1 MLEGLIKLNLAI
13 SKLPPPWRVF
23 AYLVLVLN
31 GIMPLLYLDNK
42 MARAVWRT
50 FALTVVVMAG
60 LTKRFGF
67 TRLVGLAQLVSLP
80 LWMELM
86 KDENAE
92 EADSWAARW
101 QQAVLAVNTI
111 ALAVGTTEALRYG
124 SGLQEEVVANIFDE
138 QNSKR
143 FYRDEVVIEASAQ
156 RVWDTLT
163 DFEQLADWNPLVISV
178 KGDLRP
184 ANQIEVRV
192 SIMPRPIKATILR
205 HNPPYELHWLDQV
218 PMGGME
224 PRFMAT
230 IEPLGDHRSRF
241 IIEET
246 FEGPLVALIGG
257 RLDSQMPALYRA
269 MCQGL
274 KQQVERFQLFAKGKN
289 R

>member
-1 MLEGLIKLNLAI
+1 
-13 SKLPPPWRVF
+13 
-23 AYLVLVLN
+23 
-31 GIMPLLYLDNK
+31 
-42 MARAVWRT
+42 MARTVWRT

-67 TRLVGLAQLVSLP
+67 TRLVGVAQLASLP
-80 LWMELM
+80 LWLELM
-86 KDENAE
+86 KDRE
-92 EADSWAARW
+92 EADETDSWAARW

-124 SGLQEEVVANIFDE
+124 SGQQAEVVANIFDE
-138 QNSKR
+138 VNSKR

-163 DFEQLADWNPLVISV
+163 DFEHLADWNPLVISV

-192 SIMPRPIKATILR
+192 SIMPRPIKATVLR
-205 HNPPYELHWLDQV
+205 HNPPYELHWLDQL

-246 FEGPLVALIGG
+246 FEGPLVALMGG
-257 RLDSQMPALYRA
+257 RLDRQMPALYRA

-274 KQQVERFQLFAKGKN
+274 KQQVEGGPTHQPSNPPSNQPTKSSFRNKFTLSQ
-289 R
+289 

>member
-1 MLEGLIKLNLAI
+1 MLEALIKLHLAI
-13 SKLPPPWRVF
+13 SKLPPRWRLF
-23 AYLVLVLN
+23 AYLVFFLN
-31 GIMPLLYLDNK
+31 GAMPLLYLDHK
-42 MARAVWRT
+42 VARAVWRT
-50 FALTVVVMAG
+50 FALTVFVMAG

-67 TRLVGLAQLVSLP
+67 TRVVGAAQWVSLP
-80 LWMELM
+80 LWLELM
-86 KDENAE
+86 KQTEED

-111 ALAVGTTEALRYG
+111 ALAVGTTEVLRYR
-124 SGLQEEVVANIFDE
+124 SGQQEEVVANIFDE

-156 RVWDTLT
+156 SVWDTLT
-163 DFEQLADWNPLVISV
+163 DFEHLADWNPLVISL

-192 SIMPRPIKATILR
+192 SIMPRPIKATVLR
-205 HNPPYELHWLDQV
+205 HNPPYELHWLDQL

-230 IEPLGDHRSRF
+230 IEPLGEHRSRF

-257 RLDSQMPALYRA
+257 RLDRQMPALI
-269 MCQGL
+269 
-274 KQQVERFQLFAKGKN
+274 ERCAKG
-289 R
+289 